1 MYIFILCVYKYYVYI
16 YIMCV
21 YIYIYYC
28 MCVYICI
35 YDVYIYIYVYDVY
48 ICIYMYTFYRF
59 YLCHTLLV
67 SYPMVFPES
76 YVLIFSHHSHNKPSC
91 RRCSRSRNGTSMATT
106 MAMDATKPPRFDQ
119 LEILGDGLQ
128 SLPDFPYLPPF
139 Q

>member
-1 MYIFILCVYKYYVYI
+1 MLCISYYIYHIYYVRVYIYCVYIYYVYI
-16 YIMCV
+16 YNV
-21 YIYIYYC
+21 YISI
-28 MCVYICI
+28 V
-35 YDVYIYIYVYDVY
+35 
-48 ICIYMYTFYRF
+48 F

-67 SYPMVFPES
+67 SYPMVFPVS

-128 SLPDFPYLPPF
+128 SLPDLPYLPSF